1 MAELIRLEDSI
12 KDAILTIIRDVQVA
26 TGVEPTQDEIAEMLK
41 SYFILNEVGN
51 QVKYQLKKASKK
63 DDDDDDDDDDQIDI
77 RGPFWTLNLMTGP
90 GKIVLARAG
99 VLNNNI
105 RAAIQ
110 AAREFIKKTIGVEP
124 SDDILARS
132 LKSSFILSEI
142 KNQIEWQRK
151 KSKHENGM
159 DDELLT

>member
-1 MAELIRLEDSI
+1 MAELIWIEDSI
-12 KDAILTIIRDVQVA
+12 KDAILTIMRYIEVA

-41 SYFILNEVGN
+41 SYFILNEIGN
-51 QVKYQLKKASKK
+51 QVKYQLNKASEIK
-63 DDDDDDDDDDQIDI
+63 DDKDQIEI

-90 GKIVLARAG
+90 GKNVLTKGG
-99 VLNNNI
+99 VFTNN
-105 RAAIQ
+105 IQ
-110 AAREFIKKTIGVEP
+110 AAVRSVREFVKKTIGKEP
-124 SDDILARS
+124 SNDILAKS

-151 KSKHENGM
+151 SAQNANET

>member
-1 MAELIRLEDSI
+1 MAEFIRIEGSI
-12 KDAILTIIRDVQVA
+12 KDAILTIIRYVQVT

-63 DDDDDDDDDDQIDI
+63 ENDEDQIEI
-77 RGPFWTLNLMTGP
+77 RGPFWTLNLMSGP
-90 GKIVLARAG
+90 GKNVLAKAG
-99 VLNNNI
+99 VFTSN
-105 RAAIQ
+105 IQ
-110 AAREFIKKTIGVEP
+110 AAIRGVREFIKKTIGAEP
-124 SDDILARS
+124 SNEILAKS

-151 KSKHENGM
+151 NALNANGN
-159 DDELLT
+159 DDDLLT

>member
-1 MAELIRLEDSI
+1 LAELIRLEDSV
-12 KDAILTIIRDVQVA
+12 KDAILTIIKYVQVA
-26 TGVEPTQDEIAEMLK
+26 TGVEPTQDELVEMLK

-63 DDDDDDDDDDQIDI
+63 EDAEDQIDI
-77 RGPFWTLNLMTGP
+77 REPFWTLNLMTGP
-90 GKIVLARAG
+90 GKNVLARAG
-99 VLNNNI
+99 VFTSNI
-105 RAAIQ
+105 QAAIQ
-110 AAREFIKKTIGVEP
+110 SVREFIKKSTELEP
-124 SDDILARS
+124 NNDILARS

-151 KSKHENGM
+151 NAKKANGN

>member
-1 MAELIRLEDSI
+1 
-12 KDAILTIIRDVQVA
+12 
-26 TGVEPTQDEIAEMLK
+26 
-41 SYFILNEVGN
+41 
-51 QVKYQLKKASKK
+51 
-63 DDDDDDDDDDQIDI
+63 
-77 RGPFWTLNLMTGP
+77 MTGP
-90 GKIVLARAG
+90 GKNVLARAG

-151 KSKHENGM
+151 KSKNENGI

>member
-12 KDAILTIIRDVQVA
+12 KDAILTIIKYVQVA
-26 TGVEPTQDEIAEMLK
+26 TGVEPTQDELVEMLK

-63 DDDDDDDDDDQIDI
+63 EDAEDQIDI
-77 RGPFWTLNLMTGP
+77 REPFWTLNLMTGP
-90 GKIVLARAG
+90 GKNVLARAG
-99 VLNNNI
+99 VFTSNI
-105 RAAIQ
+105 QAAIQ
-110 AAREFIKKTIGVEP
+110 SVREFIKKSTDLEP
-124 SDDILARS
+124 SNDILARS

-151 KSKHENGM
+151 SAKNANGN